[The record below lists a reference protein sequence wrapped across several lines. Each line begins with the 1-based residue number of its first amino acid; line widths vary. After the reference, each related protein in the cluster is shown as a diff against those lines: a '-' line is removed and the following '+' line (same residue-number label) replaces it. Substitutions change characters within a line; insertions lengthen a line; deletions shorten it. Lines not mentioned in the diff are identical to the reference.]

1 MSNLTQ
7 DFSEK
12 VVAMFCPTTKVKI
25 TDGSDGIYLTKT
37 NEIHCGKDWSVS
49 GLLHEIAHAKYYLEE
64 NKTGHDGRYADI
76 LTKITDEYMSS
87 DISYLYQ
94 DSKSK
99 TIRGLSDD
107 FLSVHKKLE
116 HTREALE
123 QSEICCS
130 EWEKQALDYKAEN
143 IALSG
148 DLERTRRA
156 LDVATE
162 RLEQITHESFQG
174 DQQSI
179 NMGFHIRAAAALTD
193 IDEITSLEQKDV
205 K

>member
-99 TIRGLSDD
+99 TIRGLADD
-107 FLSVHKKLE
+107 FLSIHKE
-116 HTREALE
+116 
-123 QSEICCS
+123 
-130 EWEKQALDYKAEN
+130 
-143 IALSG
+143 
-148 DLERTRRA
+148 LERTRKA
-156 LDVATE
+156 LDVAVAALKEINDRYEAEEQRGREEDDSHDWWDFAMDTGE
-162 RLEQITHESFQG
+162 ILTKALEQIT
-174 DQQSI
+174 
-179 NMGFHIRAAAALTD
+179 A
-193 IDEITSLEQKDV
+193 LEQKYV

>member
-7 DFSEK
+7 DFAEK

-25 TDGSDGIYLTKT
+25 TDGSDGIYLTKI

-76 LTKITDEYMSS
+76 LTRITDEYMSS

-99 TIRGLSDD
+99 TFRGLTDD
-107 FLSVHKKLE
+107 FLSVHKE
-116 HTREALE
+116 
-123 QSEICCS
+123 
-130 EWEKQALDYKAEN
+130 
-143 IALSG
+143 
-148 DLERTRRA
+148 LERTRKA
-156 LDVATE
+156 LDVAINAMKSASAHNTANCVIRGE
-162 RLEQITHESFQG
+162 DLAKDDVGIT
-174 DQQSI
+174 I
-179 NMGFHIRAAAALTD
+179 NRALNK
-193 IDEITSLEQKDV
+193 ITALEQKE
-205 K
+205 

>member
-7 DFSEK
+7 DFAEE

-25 TDGSDGIYLTKT
+25 TDGSDGIYLTKI

-99 TIRGLSDD
+99 TIRGLADD
-107 FLSVHKKLE
+107 FLSAHKE
-116 HTREALE
+116 
-123 QSEICCS
+123 
-130 EWEKQALDYKAEN
+130 
-143 IALSG
+143 
-148 DLERTRRA
+148 LERTRKA
-156 LDVATE
+156 LDVAVDKLKGIKTYYDDSYADPHFVNWHIVAQ
-162 RLEQITHESFQG
+162 RLANDANDALEQI
-174 DQQSI
+174 
-179 NMGFHIRAAAALTD
+179 
-193 IDEITSLEQKDV
+193 KDND
-205 K
+205 KEEK

>member
-7 DFSEK
+7 DFAEE

-25 TDGSDGIYLTKT
+25 TDGSDGIYLTKI

-76 LTKITDEYMSS
+76 LTKITNEYMNS

-99 TIRGLSDD
+99 TIRGLADD
-107 FLSVHKKLE
+107 FLSAHKE
-116 HTREALE
+116 
-123 QSEICCS
+123 
-130 EWEKQALDYKAEN
+130 
-143 IALSG
+143 
-148 DLERTRRA
+148 LERTRKA
-156 LDVATE
+156 LDVAKE
-162 RLEQITHESFQG
+162 RLENIILDVEVFATPEYLASRAKETLDKIKQITE
-174 DQQSI
+174 
-179 NMGFHIRAAAALTD
+179 T
-193 IDEITSLEQKDV
+193 KDA

>member
-99 TIRGLSDD
+99 TIRGLADD
-107 FLSVHKKLE
+107 FLSIHKE
-116 HTREALE
+116 
-123 QSEICCS
+123 
-130 EWEKQALDYKAEN
+130 
-143 IALSG
+143 
-148 DLERTRRA
+148 LERTRKENEDTQAVLNCVVDMLKTLNRKYA
-156 LDVATE
+156 LIMRKDVIKETV
-162 RLEQITHESFQG
+162 RLLEQTKGG
-174 DQQSI
+174 D
-179 NMGFHIRAAAALTD
+179 N
-193 IDEITSLEQKDV
+193 E
-205 K
+205 

>member
-7 DFSEK
+7 DFAEE

-99 TIRGLSDD
+99 TIRGLADD
-107 FLSVHKKLE
+107 FLSTHKE
-116 HTREALE
+116 
-123 QSEICCS
+123 
-130 EWEKQALDYKAEN
+130 
-143 IALSG
+143 
-148 DLERTRRA
+148 LERTRKA
-156 LDVATE
+156 LDVAVDALKIAQDCCSDYSIECLAHET
-162 RLEQITHESFQG
+162 LEQIT
-174 DQQSI
+174 
-179 NMGFHIRAAAALTD
+179 A
-193 IDEITSLEQKDV
+193 LEQKDV

>member
-7 DFSEK
+7 DFAEK
-12 VVAMFCPTTKVKI
+12 VVTMFCPTTKVKI

-76 LTKITDEYMSS
+76 LTKITEEYMSS

-99 TIRGLSDD
+99 TIRGLSED
-107 FLSVHKKLE
+107 FLSVHKKL
-116 HTREALE
+116 
-123 QSEICCS
+123 
-130 EWEKQALDYKAEN
+130 K
-143 IALSG
+143 
-148 DLERTRRA
+148 RTRKA
-156 LDVATE
+156 LDVAVDALKRILNHATAIDTARCRAE
-162 RLEQITHESFQG
+162 VALEQIT
-174 DQQSI
+174 
-179 NMGFHIRAAAALTD
+179 T
-193 IDEITSLEQKDV
+193 LEQKDEQ
-205 K
+205 

>member
-7 DFSEK
+7 DFAEE

-25 TDGSDGIYLTKT
+25 TDGSDGIYLTKI

-76 LTKITDEYMSS
+76 LTKITEEYMSS

-99 TIRGLSDD
+99 TIRKLADD
-107 FLSVHKKLE
+107 FLSVHKELE
-116 HTREALE
+116 YTR
-123 QSEICCS
+123 
-130 EWEKQALDYKAEN
+130 K
-143 IALSG
+143 
-148 DLERTRRA
+148 A
-156 LDVATE
+156 LDVAINVLNRVKDVKYE
-162 RLEQITHESFQG
+162 EYIEEKLEQI
-174 DQQSI
+174 
-179 NMGFHIRAAAALTD
+179 N
-193 IDEITSLEQKDV
+193 EIIALEQKD
-205 K
+205 

>member
-7 DFSEK
+7 DFAEE

-25 TDGSDGIYLTKT
+25 TDGSDGIYLIKT

-99 TIRGLSDD
+99 TMRGLADD
-107 FLSVHKKLE
+107 FLS
-116 HTREALE
+116 T
-123 QSEICCS
+123 
-130 EWEKQALDYKAEN
+130 YKE
-143 IALSG
+143 
-148 DLERTRRA
+148 LERTRKALEIAVDALKYANKCIKGGGVNWETEIDKA
-156 LDVATE
+156 LDK
-162 RLEQITHESFQG
+162 IT
-174 DQQSI
+174 
-179 NMGFHIRAAAALTD
+179 A
-193 IDEITSLEQKDV
+193 LEQKEELCSSS

>member
-25 TDGSDGIYLTKT
+25 TDGRDGIYLTKT

-99 TIRGLSDD
+99 TIRGLADD
-107 FLSVHKKLE
+107 FLSIHKE
-116 HTREALE
+116 
-123 QSEICCS
+123 
-130 EWEKQALDYKAEN
+130 
-143 IALSG
+143 
-148 DLERTRRA
+148 LERTRKA
-156 LDVATE
+156 LDVAVAVLKEINDRYEAEEQRGREEDDSPDWWDFAMATGE
-162 RLEQITHESFQG
+162 ILTKALEQIT
-174 DQQSI
+174 
-179 NMGFHIRAAAALTD
+179 A
-193 IDEITSLEQKDV
+193 LEQKDA

>member
-99 TIRGLSDD
+99 TIRGLADD
-107 FLSVHKKLE
+107 FLSIHKE
-116 HTREALE
+116 
-123 QSEICCS
+123 
-130 EWEKQALDYKAEN
+130 
-143 IALSG
+143 
-148 DLERTRRA
+148 LERTRKA
-156 LDVATE
+156 LDVAVDALKEYEDRDSYDCNGDWCGCEYSTAHKA
-162 RLEQITHESFQG
+162 LEQIT
-174 DQQSI
+174 
-179 NMGFHIRAAAALTD
+179 A
-193 IDEITSLEQKDV
+193 LEQKEV

>member
-7 DFSEK
+7 DFAEE

-25 TDGSDGIYLTKT
+25 TDGIDGIYLTKT

-99 TIRGLSDD
+99 TIRGLADD
-107 FLSVHKKLE
+107 FLSAHKELE
-116 HTREALE
+116 RTRKALE
-123 QSEICCS
+123 QSEICCT

-148 DLERTRRA
+148 DLERTRKMLKIAIGAIETIKYSKKSDAINLRHKANKA
-156 LDVATE
+156 LID
-162 RLEQITHESFQG
+162 IYKIK
-174 DQQSI
+174 DQT
-179 NMGFHIRAAAALTD
+179 A
-193 IDEITSLEQKDV
+193 LEQKEG
-205 K
+205 

>member
-7 DFSEK
+7 DFAEE

-99 TIRGLSDD
+99 TIRGLADD
-107 FLSVHKKLE
+107 FLSAHKE
-116 HTREALE
+116 
-123 QSEICCS
+123 
-130 EWEKQALDYKAEN
+130 
-143 IALSG
+143 
-148 DLERTRRA
+148 LERTRKA
-156 LDVATE
+156 LEIAVDALKVYANPENWDFEHFYSLDTYDIAGNA
-162 RLEQITHESFQG
+162 LEQIT
-174 DQQSI
+174 
-179 NMGFHIRAAAALTD
+179 A
-193 IDEITSLEQKDV
+193 LEQKD
-205 K
+205 KG

>member
-7 DFSEK
+7 DFAEE

-99 TIRGLSDD
+99 TIRGLVDD
-107 FLSVHKKLE
+107 FLSAHKE
-116 HTREALE
+116 
-123 QSEICCS
+123 
-130 EWEKQALDYKAEN
+130 
-143 IALSG
+143 
-148 DLERTRRA
+148 LERTRKA
-156 LDVATE
+156 LDVAVSQLKKTSDYIE
-162 RLEQITHESFQG
+162 DCRYQETNYFLVDSKDVSIVLDETNDALEQIT
-174 DQQSI
+174 
-179 NMGFHIRAAAALTD
+179 A
-193 IDEITSLEQKDV
+193 LEQKD
-205 K
+205 

>member
-7 DFSEK
+7 DFAEK

-25 TDGSDGIYLTKT
+25 TDGSDGIYLTKI
-37 NEIHCGKDWSVS
+37 NEIHCGEDWSVS

-99 TIRGLSDD
+99 TIRRLAND
-107 FLSVHKKLE
+107 FLSAHKE
-116 HTREALE
+116 
-123 QSEICCS
+123 
-130 EWEKQALDYKAEN
+130 
-143 IALSG
+143 
-148 DLERTRRA
+148 LERTRKA
-156 LDVATE
+156 LDVAIDVLNYIRRTNP
-162 RLEQITHESFQG
+162 ISFHFEA
-174 DQQSI
+174 I
-179 NMGFHIRAAAALTD
+179 EKALA
-193 IDEITSLEQKDV
+193 EITELEQKN
-205 K
+205 

>member
-7 DFSEK
+7 DFAEE

-99 TIRGLSDD
+99 TIRGLADD
-107 FLSVHKKLE
+107 FLSAHKE
-116 HTREALE
+116 
-123 QSEICCS
+123 
-130 EWEKQALDYKAEN
+130 
-143 IALSG
+143 
-148 DLERTRRA
+148 LERTRKA
-156 LDVATE
+156 LDIAKYALKNIQEDMKE
-162 RLEQITHESFQG
+162 RKDGDDIWEIQKNLHDYCKTTIKQIT
-174 DQQSI
+174 
-179 NMGFHIRAAAALTD
+179 A
-193 IDEITSLEQKDV
+193 LEQKDV

>member
-7 DFSEK
+7 DFAEE

-99 TIRGLSDD
+99 TMRGLADD
-107 FLSVHKKLE
+107 FLS
-116 HTREALE
+116 T
-123 QSEICCS
+123 
-130 EWEKQALDYKAEN
+130 YKE
-143 IALSG
+143 
-148 DLERTRRA
+148 LERTRKA
-156 LDVATE
+156 LDVAKDT
-162 RLEQITHESFQG
+162 F
-174 DQQSI
+174 
-179 NMGFHIRAAAALTD
+179 NW
-193 IDEITSLEQKDV
+193 IDETYRTGQEMEAEIWGKVQLAAQEITALEQKDV

>member
-99 TIRGLSDD
+99 TIRGLADD
-107 FLSVHKKLE
+107 FLYVHKE
-116 HTREALE
+116 
-123 QSEICCS
+123 
-130 EWEKQALDYKAEN
+130 
-143 IALSG
+143 
-148 DLERTRRA
+148 LERTRKA
-156 LDVATE
+156 LDKAKWW
-162 RLEQITHESFQG
+162 LHEIVESHRCTPI
-174 DQQSI
+174 STAE
-179 NMGFHIRAAAALTD
+179 MALK
-193 IDEITSLEQKDV
+193 EITALEQKD
-205 K
+205 

>member
-7 DFSEK
+7 DFAEE

-87 DISYLYQ
+87 DISYLYHAGVWICLTQ
-94 DSKSK
+94 DLVLNPHNSATVKLIVTKDDNAGSYDITAEVPIDNKSLYVDPF
-99 TIRGLSDD
+99 TE
-107 FLSVHKKLE
+107 KL
-116 HTREALE
+116 RIGVIDCGRLR
-123 QSEICCS
+123 
-130 EWEKQALDYKAEN
+130 
-143 IALSG
+143 
-148 DLERTRRA
+148 DLKN
-156 LDVATE
+156 
-162 RLEQITHESFQG
+162 Q
-174 DQQSI
+174 
-179 NMGFHIRAAAALTD
+179 
-193 IDEITSLEQKDV
+193 
-205 K
+205 